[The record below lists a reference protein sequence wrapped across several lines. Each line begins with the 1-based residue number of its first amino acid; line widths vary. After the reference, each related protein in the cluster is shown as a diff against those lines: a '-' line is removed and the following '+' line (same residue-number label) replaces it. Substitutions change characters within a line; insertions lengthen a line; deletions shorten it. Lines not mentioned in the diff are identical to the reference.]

1 MAYTP
6 RELIPAKQAESTQ
19 TTQYTA
25 ASVTAVID
33 TFKVTNTTGA
43 AVAFSVNIV
52 QSGGTAS
59 DANLLI
65 DAKSIAAGETYTCPE
80 LTGEVLQSGS
90 FISTLAG
97 SATSLTIRC
106 SGLEIT

>member
-6 RELIPAKQAESTQ
+6 RELIPAKQIENAQ

-25 ASVTAVID
+25 SNVTAVID

-43 AVAFSVNIV
+43 PVTFSVNIV
-52 QSGGTAS
+52 LAGGSAS
-59 DANLLI
+59 DANLMI
-65 DAKSIAAGETYTCPE
+65 DNKSVAAGETYTCPE
-80 LTGEVLQSGS
+80 LLGEVLQSGS
-90 FISTLAG
+90 FITAIA
-97 SATSLTIRC
+97 SASASLTVRC